1 MCLNLQNG
9 CDENFEQQKHGR
21 CWPPVGEVEIQCRY
35 IASQLDMCLTAQGLL
50 PLNLIFG
57 VEDGSAAVVELI
69 QMHVIRN
76 VDVGGGPFLVG
87 GRLR

>member
-1 MCLNLQNG
+1 M
-9 CDENFEQQKHGR
+9 
-21 CWPPVGEVEIQCRY
+21 GEVEIQCRY
-35 IASQLDMCLTAQGLL
+35 IASQFDMCLTAQGLL